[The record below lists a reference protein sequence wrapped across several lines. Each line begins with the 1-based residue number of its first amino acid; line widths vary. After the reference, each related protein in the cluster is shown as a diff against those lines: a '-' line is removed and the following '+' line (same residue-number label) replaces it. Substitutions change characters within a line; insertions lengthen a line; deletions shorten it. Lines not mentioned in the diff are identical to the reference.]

1 MKKLLMIGTLAMSGS
16 AFAGGYGDAGCG
28 LGGMV
33 IGSERGPLGIMQ
45 WFAMTLNGISAN
57 QAFGITTGTL
67 GCGGGGNAPTAEAFI
82 ETNRAALE
90 TEAAQGKGET
100 LNSFA
105 QTLGCKD
112 TAKFSTWMQKN
123 SAKVFDKKND
133 SKAIAKS
140 VKSAHCGA

>member
-1 MKKLLMIGTLAMSGS
+1 MNKLLMIGTLVMSGS

-28 LGGMV
+28 LGGML
-33 IGSERGPLGIMQ
+33 IGSERGPLGVMQ
-45 WFAMTLNGISAN
+45 WFAVTLNGIAAN
-57 QAFGITTGTL
+57 QTFGITFGTL
-67 GCGGGGNAPTAEAFI
+67 GCGGGGAAPTAEAFI
-82 ETNRAALE
+82 DANRAALE

-105 QTLGCKD
+105 TTVGCKD
-112 TAKFSTWMQKN
+112 TAKFGTWMQHN